1 MRFLSLPFPALL
13 MSVCLV
19 ALPMTGLAVA
29 AEGQAVDRIGV
40 PGSIEFDGKP
50 HALAWTSNPSNG
62 YFKQEYLP
70 AGQDTATYTQ
80 MIMIDVLETGVDVK
94 TALASQ
100 VRFLNQRKTTDP
112 MVNMAIVEN
121 KATGEM
127 LLDFIISDDS
137 TKGKSIAEW
146 NAYRYKPHTGRDG
159 RKGVML
165 FALSRRAYNDD
176 IDGFLRELRVLR
188 PGLISKVAR
197 YPLPAVTTS
206 ARP

>member
-1 MRFLSLPFPALL
+1 MRVLSLQSITSFLARVFLI
-13 MSVCLV
+13 S
-19 ALPMTGLAVA
+19 LAVA
-29 AEGQAVDRIGV
+29 GWALAAQAQAVDRIGV
-40 PGSIEFDGKP
+40 PGPVEFDGKP
-50 HALAWTSNPSNG
+50 HALAWTSNPSSG

-100 VRFLNQRKTTDP
+100 VRILNQRKARDP

-137 TKGKSIAEW
+137 KGKSIAEW
-146 NAYRYKPHTGRDG
+146 NAYRYTPHTGRDG
-159 RKGVML
+159 RKGVIL

-176 IDGFLRELRVLR
+176 INGFLKELRTLR
-188 PGLISKVAR
+188 PGFINKVAR
-197 YPLPAVTTS
+197 YTLPAVATS